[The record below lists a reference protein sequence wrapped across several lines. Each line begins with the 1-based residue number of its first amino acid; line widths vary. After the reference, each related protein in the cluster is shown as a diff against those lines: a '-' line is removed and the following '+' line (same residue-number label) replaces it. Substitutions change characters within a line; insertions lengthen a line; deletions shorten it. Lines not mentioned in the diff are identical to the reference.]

1 MHRLG
6 LVAAVA
12 AALGLASVRPARAAD
27 EATLVRV
34 FLKDGRS
41 LVSYG
46 EPARVNDRVVFS
58 MPTTTTP
65 DPPLHLV
72 DMPLD
77 RVDWERTTR
86 YATAARASHYLQFR
100 AAGDYAALSSEI
112 TRTLDAVAA
121 TPDPAKRL
129 ATLERARTGLSDWP
143 QNHYGYRQDEVRQM
157 MSMLDEAIADLRAA
171 TGAR

>member
-12 AALGLASVRPARAAD
+12 AALGLASVRPALAAD

-46 EPARVNDRVVFS
+46 EPARVNDRIVFS

-65 DPPLHLV
+65 DPPLQLV
-72 DMPLD
+72 DLPLE

-86 YATAARASHYLQFR
+86 YATAARASHYLQFQ
-100 AAGDYAALSSEI
+100 AA
-112 TRTLDAVAA
+112 
-121 TPDPAKRL
+121 
-129 ATLERARTGLSDWP
+129 
-143 QNHYGYRQDEVRQM
+143 
-157 MSMLDEAIADLRAA
+157 
-171 TGAR
+171 